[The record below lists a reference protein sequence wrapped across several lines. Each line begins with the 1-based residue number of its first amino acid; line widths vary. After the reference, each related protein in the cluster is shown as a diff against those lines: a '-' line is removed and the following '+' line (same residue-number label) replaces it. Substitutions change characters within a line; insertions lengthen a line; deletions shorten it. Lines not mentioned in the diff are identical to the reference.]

1 MLQSLHAAWGAR
13 RVLLLGGED
22 RMTRFMRALLGELG
36 ARPACLPLDSGSEA
50 LSRTLTGGR
59 VCCVIVPCLRDLR
72 GSLDEQL
79 HALDALLV
87 EAREAGVPLVM
98 LLSDENAY
106 RAAQHPWTVREEDP
120 VGGETREGLFHAIL
134 QIFADGVS
142 RGLLGDPVHVLC
154 IRHLPCLGC
163 GHPAVAP
170 YDGWC
175 RALDA
180 GEPLTVPHPGAQG
193 VFLHPLDVCM
203 GSLLLGARFLLGD
216 TACTGMFNLDAGAR
230 NLMPGRTAALR
241 LCTRCGHARALEE
254 TEPPHPVLLPLLDG
268 SRARHMC
275 GAHPVMPGEEALLE
289 LLALSRAQQKGPDAL
304 EEAIHAQT
312 AAFLARFLT

>member
-36 ARPACLPLDSGSEA
+36 ARPACLPLRADSEA

-59 VCCVIVPCLRDLR
+59 VLCVIVPCLRALT
-72 GSLDEQL
+72 GGLSSQL
-79 HALDALLV
+79 QALDALLV

-98 LLSDENAY
+98 LLSDESAY
-106 RAAQHPWTVREEDP
+106 RAAQQPWAVREEDP
-120 VGGETREGLFHAIL
+120 IGGETREGLFHAIL
-134 QIFADGVS
+134 QLFADGVN
-142 RGLLGDPVHVLC
+142 RGLLGDPVHTLL

-170 YDGWC
+170 YDSWC
-175 RALDA
+175 GALDA
-180 GEPLTVPHPGAQG
+180 DEPLVVPHPCAQG

-216 TACTGMFNLDAGAR
+216 TACTGVFNLEAGAQ
-230 NLMPGRTAALR
+230 NLMPARTAALQ
-241 LCTRCGHARALEE
+241 LCGRCGHRRALRE

-268 SRARHMC
+268 SRARRLC
-275 GAHPVMPGEEALLE
+275 GAHPMISGQEALLD
-289 LLALSRAQQKGPDAL
+289 LLALARAQGQEDV
-304 EEAIHAQT
+304 EDVIRAQT
-312 AAFLARFLT
+312 ASFLARLLR

>member
-22 RMTRFMRALLGELG
+22 RMTRFMRALLAELG
-36 ARPACLPLDSGSEA
+36 ALPACLPVASQSETLA
-50 LSRTLTGGR
+50 RSLTGGR
-59 VCCVIVPCLRDLR
+59 VFCVIVPCLRALG
-72 GSLDEQL
+72 GSLTERL
-79 HALDALLV
+79 RALDALLI

-106 RAAQHPWTVREEDP
+106 RAEQHPWAVREEDP
-120 VGGETREGLFHAIL
+120 IGGETREGLFHAIL
-134 QIFADGVS
+134 ELFADGVS

-154 IRHLPCLGC
+154 VRHLPCLGC

-175 RALDA
+175 RAMEA

-193 VFLHPLDVCM
+193 VFLHPLDACM
-203 GSLLLGARFLLGD
+203 GGLLLGARFLLGD
-216 TACTGMFNLDAGAR
+216 TACTGMFNLDAGAQ

-241 LCTRCGHARALEE
+241 LCARCGYERTLLE
-254 TEPPHPVLLPLLDG
+254 TEPPHPTLLPLMDG
-268 SRARHMC
+268 SRARRLC
-275 GAHPVMPGEEALLE
+275 GAEPVVPGDEALLD
-289 LLALSRAQQKGPDAL
+289 LLALSRAEREGTA
-304 EEAIHAQT
+304 EAAIRAQ
-312 AAFLARFLT
+312 AEAFLARFLP